1 MPSDRKTGHNRR
13 HLCAFLLIAE
23 NGHIAPEP
31 KTLGLFLIIIL
42 TMYSI
47 YNRLSAVNKGENRMK
62 KLWYSLAWGLLCTT
76 AAATAQENAGSF
88 PKPAVEKTLEEPTA
102 DFPRPLQPAQQTEED
117 NESFI
122 VLPEEVL
129 QAEESDEDNELKA
142 TSLIGDDTAEE
153 TPAEFP
159 KPRDPVLPQPQDSNT
174 APSEN
179 AAVPET
185 FSDIKQPA
193 AVPAPAEAPDHETVP
208 AAEPTEPQTPKEEL
222 KAPVPAPLAQSEAST
237 KNSETSPAQAKP
249 KDEVSSHSEGN
260 QTSASAPQENLPE
273 PKEPA
278 AAVSAEEKTAPT
290 EPLQKESA
298 EEKTVAEETPPA
310 ETNDKEADT
319 DDGDETS
326 SLQDAIHAQIPAG
339 PYALSKD
346 APIPAKLLGDSG
358 FAPTLLN
365 KTIEIS
371 PEQRVKM
378 LMKKK
383 YDEMDANHDGMVSE
397 EEFVT
402 YKTEEARKIAKE
414 IFKRVD
420 RNSNGLLSEYEYGI
434 LMNKMIENYIKQPK
448 VPQQ

>member
-1 MPSDRKTGHNRR
+1 
-13 HLCAFLLIAE
+13 
-23 NGHIAPEP
+23 
-31 KTLGLFLIIIL
+31 
-42 TMYSI
+42 
-47 YNRLSAVNKGENRMK
+47 MK

-76 AAATAQENAGSF
+76 AAATAQENAGPF
-88 PKPAVEKTLEEPTA
+88 PKPAAERIQKEPAA
-102 DFPRPLQPAQQTEED
+102 DFPRPLQPVQQNEKD

-129 QAEESDEDNELKA
+129 QAEENDEDNELRA
-142 TSLIGDDTAEE
+142 ASLIGDDTDEE
-153 TPAEFP
+153 APVEFP
-159 KPRDPVLPQPQDSNT
+159 KPRDPVLPQPQDNDT
-174 APSEN
+174 PPSEN
-179 AAVPET
+179 IAVPEMP
-185 FSDIKQPA
+185 SNIKQPRP
-193 AVPAPAEAPDHETVP
+193 AVVSAPAAASDHKTVP
-208 AAEPTEPQTPKEEL
+208 AAEPTEPQTLKEEL
-222 KAPVPAPLAQSEAST
+222 KAPVSEPLTQPEENTTNSEAS
-237 KNSETSPAQAKP
+237 SEQIKP
-249 KDEVSSHSEGN
+249 KDEVSSSSKEN
-260 QTSASAPQENLPE
+260 QTSVSALQENLPK

-278 AAVSAEEKTAPT
+278 AV
-290 EPLQKESA
+290 SA

-310 ETNDKEADT
+310 ETNDKASDT
-319 DDGDETS
+319 GNDDETS
-326 SLQDAIHAQIPAG
+326 SLQDAIHAQTPAG

-346 APIPAKLLGDSG
+346 APIPSKLLGDSG
-358 FAPTLLN
+358 FAPALLN

-448 VPQQ
+448 IPK